1 MAFCANPEGW
11 GPISKHRQFDL
22 TPCFENGVLLGGI
35 LTLVFLGS
43 SLRTF
48 QLRKTHIR
56 HENVKTRKWLG
67 AKMVVYSL
75 VTVLSFII
83 DARAVMASVSPLKD
97 QATYV
102 GALQIGAFPAAALL
116 TRSNHTKTRRS
127 STLLSLLWPLY
138 IIAQLITLRTFYEVN
153 DGNYKDIWFI
163 LTSVLTGL
171 VAIVFVLELKGPE
184 PEAALGDRESP
195 YVVAN
200 FYSRIFFHWMTPLM
214 TTGASRF
221 ITEKDMYELLPDDE
235 SKVLGERL
243 QNYWDRQ
250 KNKNSWALWR
260 ALAHAYGGTFALAG
274 LLKIMQDILA
284 FAQPQLL
291 RLLLS
296 YITSYQGNSQ
306 STPFEGMALAG
317 IMFVAALSQTA
328 ILHQYFYLCFL
339 TGMRVRAGLVT
350 TVYKKALVISNDSTG
365 SRGETVNLM
374 SLDATRMQDLCAY
387 GLIFLSGPFQITLA
401 FISLYRLLGW
411 PSFVGVAIMAI
422 SIPLQS
428 LMARYLK
435 NLQSK
440 QMKIR
445 DERTKL
451 MSELL
456 SNIKSIKLYS
466 WEEAFKKM
474 VGTVRNAELQK
485 LKTIGVTTALNMAL
499 WSAIP
504 LLVSFATFAV
514 TAYASSKE
522 LTAEIIFPAIALFNL
537 LGFPLAMF
545 AQIVSSWV
553 QASVSV
559 NRLAGFLS
567 SAELQPDAVQI
578 TDDTD
583 LSPGDT
589 VLSIRQGSFKWLG
602 KTAEPTL
609 EDINMTV
616 RKGELVGV
624 MGRVGAGKSSLLS
637 AVIGEMTKLEGEVSL
652 RGRTAYAPQ
661 NPWIMSSSVRD
672 NITFFRKFDQ
682 AYYDLV
688 LDACALRQDLALL
701 ADGDLTE
708 VGEKGIT
715 LSGGQK
721 ARVSLARAVYAR
733 ADLYLLDDV
742 LAALDAHV
750 GRHVFDHVIGP
761 HGLLATKA
769 RVHVTNSVTFASQ
782 HDQLHFMRRGIF
794 LESGSYGD
802 IMGKP
807 GSELFKLVTGVTS
820 LASRSGSG
828 TVTPNANSERTAID
842 IDDSEMAFDGSN
854 EDMKKVARRKSQRAP
869 SLLSPEA
876 QKALTDQSLATQS
889 KVVQKERS
897 EQGKVKREVY
907 WQYLQAASFIGAVA
921 YVFAIILAQGFNVLS
936 TWILKI
942 WGENNRSSHPRSHSF
957 FLSWYGAF
965 IFASALAAV
974 ASGILLWVTLAVR
987 SGRRLHDRMLNAV
1000 LRAPLQFFES
1010 TPQGRI
1016 MNLFSRDQYVVDEV
1030 MVRVLAGFTRT
1041 LAVVAGIFIVIVGSF
1056 PIAVIGIIP
1065 LAYIYKE
1072 IMIYYLATS
1081 REIKRLDA
1089 VSKSPIFA
1097 WFQESLG
1104 GLSTIRAYRLQSTFI
1119 VTNEIRLDANQRCY
1133 MPSTNVNRWLAVRL
1147 ELLGGI
1153 IVLLTTILSMI
1164 ALFTSGRVDA
1174 GLVGFVLSYALNT
1187 TQALNWVVRQ
1197 AGEVEQ
1203 NIVSVERIMTYI
1215 DLEPEAAYEIPESKP
1230 AESWPSKGEI
1240 EFKDY
1245 SMRYRPDL
1253 DPCLVDLN
1261 LKIRGGERI
1270 GICGRTGAGKSS
1282 STLALL
1288 RILEASAGSINIDG
1302 VDISKIGLHDLRS
1315 AISIIPQEP
1324 QLFEG
1329 SIRQNVDP
1337 TGSYEDVDI
1346 WTALE
1351 QSHLKEYVLS
1361 LPGGLDGEVREGGS
1375 SLSSGQRQLL
1385 CFARALLRKSKILIL
1400 DEATSAVDLQT
1411 DEAIQDIIRGPVFQ
1425 GVTMLTIAHRLN
1437 TIVGSDRILVLDC
1450 GAVAEFDTP
1459 SALMANPNTKFY
1471 SLAQEAGVL
1480 TPPQSKSAE

>member
-1 MAFCANPEGW
+1 MAFCASAEGW
-11 GPISKHRQFDL
+11 GPVSKLREFDF
-22 TPCFENGVLLGGI
+22 TPCFESSALLGGI
-35 LTLVFLGS
+35 TALILFGS
-43 SLRTF
+43 LLRTF
-48 QLRKTHIR
+48 QLRHSSIR
-56 HENVKTRKWLG
+56 PQNVKTRGWLV
-67 AKMVVYSL
+67 AKLSVYCITTIL
-75 VTVLSFII
+75 AIVLFVWHIK
-83 DARAVMASVSPLKD
+83 ASDSPLHD
-97 QATYV
+97 ESTYV
-102 GALQIGAFPAAALL
+102 GIIHILAFPASALL

-127 STLLSLLWPLY
+127 SSLLSILWPLY
-138 IIAQLITLRTFYEVN
+138 ITAQLISLRTFFEIN
-153 DGNYKDIWFI
+153 NEDAHDRRFI

-171 VAIVFVLELKGPE
+171 VTLVFALELKGQE
-184 PEAALGDRESP
+184 LIQDLEKKESP

-200 FYSRIFFHWMTPLM
+200 FYSRMFFQWMTPLM

-221 ITEKDMYELLPDDE
+221 ITEEDMYELLPDDQ

-260 ALAHAYGGTFALAG
+260 ALAHAYGGTFAFAA
-274 LLKIMQDILA
+274 LLKIAQDILA

-296 YITSYQGNSQ
+296 YITSYQENAQ
-306 STPFEGMALAG
+306 STPFEGMALAL
-317 IMFVAALSQTA
+317 IMFVAALIQTA

-350 TVYKKALVISNDSTG
+350 TVYKKALVMSNDSTG

-387 GLIFLSGPFQITLA
+387 GLIFISGPFQILLA
-401 FISLYRLLGW
+401 FVSLYRLLGW

-422 SIPLQS
+422 SVPLQS

-435 NLQSK
+435 TLQSK

-445 DERTKL
+445 DQRTKL

-474 VGTVRNAELQK
+474 VSAVRDAELRK
-485 LKTIGVTTALNMAL
+485 LKTIGVTTALNMVL
-499 WSAIP
+499 WSTIP
-504 LLVSFATFAV
+504 LLVAFATFAV

-522 LTAEIIFPAIALFNL
+522 LTADVIFPAIALFNL

-545 AQIVSSWV
+545 AHIVASWV

-559 NRLAGFLS
+559 KRLAEFLS
-567 SAELQPDAVQI
+567 NSELQPDAVQI
-578 TDDTD
+578 TNNVD

-589 VLSIRQGSFKWLG
+589 VLSIRDGTFKWLG
-602 KTAEPTL
+602 KTAESTL
-609 EDINMTV
+609 QDIDLTV
-616 RKGELVGV
+616 RKGDLVGV

-637 AVIGEMTKLEGEVSL
+637 AIIGEMTKLEGEVSL
-652 RGRTAYAPQ
+652 RGSTAYAPQ

-682 AYYDLV
+682 TYYDLV
-688 LDACALRQDLALL
+688 LDACALRQDIALL

-715 LSGGQK
+715 LSGGQR

-769 RVHVTNSVTFASQ
+769 RIHVTNGVAFASQ
-782 HDQLHFMRRGIF
+782 HDQIHFMRRGIF

-802 IMGKP
+802 IMSKP
-807 GSELFKLVTGVTS
+807 GSELFKLVTGMSTLGS
-820 LASRSGSG
+820 GPGSG
-828 TVTPNANSERTAID
+828 TLTPNSEGTAID
-842 IDDSEMAFDGSN
+842 PEETALVLEASIGDI
-854 EDMKKVARRKSQRAP
+854 KKGTRRKSQRAP

-876 QKALTDQSLATQS
+876 QKASTGESLTRLSR
-889 KVVQKERS
+889 VVQKERS

-907 WQYLQAASFIGAVA
+907 WQYLQAASIIGSIA
-921 YVFAIILAQGFNVLS
+921 YVFSVVLTQVFNVLS

-942 WGENNRSSHPRSHSF
+942 WGENYRSSHPRPHSF

-965 IFASALAAV
+965 IAAAALASV
-974 ASGILLWVTLAVR
+974 AAGVLLWVTLAVR
-987 SGRRLHDRMLNAV
+987 SGRRLHDRMLNSV

-1030 MVRVLAGFTRT
+1030 MVRVLSGFMRT
-1041 LAVVAGIFIVIVGSF
+1041 LAMVAGIFIVIVGAF
-1056 PIAVIGIIP
+1056 PIAIVAIMP
-1065 LAYIYKE
+1065 LVFLYKA
-1072 IMIYYLATS
+1072 IMTYYLSTS

-1147 ELLGGI
+1147 EFVGAI
-1153 IVLLTTILSMI
+1153 IVLMTTILSMI
-1164 ALFTSGRVDA
+1164 ALFTSGKVDA

-1215 DLEPEAAYEIPESKP
+1215 DLESEAAYEIPDSKP

-1240 EFKDY
+1240 EFKNY

-1253 DPCLVDLN
+1253 EPCLVDLN
-1261 LKIRGGERI
+1261 FKIHGGERI

-1288 RILEASAGSINIDG
+1288 RILEACAGSIAIDG

-1329 SIRQNVDP
+1329 TIRQNVDP
-1337 TGSYEDVDI
+1337 TGLYEDLHI

-1351 QSHLKEYVLS
+1351 QSHLKDYVLS

-1411 DEAIQDIIRGPVFQ
+1411 DEAIQDIIRGPQFQ

-1459 SALMANPNTKFY
+1459 ASLMANPNSKFY
-1471 SLAQEAGVL
+1471 SLAEEAGIL
-1480 TPPQSKSAE
+1480 TPPQSKSRE